1 LWFTIRN
8 PAGLALAGGLA
19 AAIDAPSRATTAAT
33 ERSFQRRRM
42 PDPFSRRLVPAAIVD
57 GATRPVQAVQRPF
70 TGGFR
75 TAGPPGAAAV
85 AATGYPACGRQA
97 DGEEAPVR
105 VGVLGATGRMGQA
118 TCRAVLAAPDLELA
132 AVVARATGVGRPL
145 RDLVPEAPE
154 GLVVGESLSELLA
167 AEAEVVVDFSRPEGT
182 AAAVESL
189 LPEGVHLVSGTTGL
203 PAQLMDD
210 LAALAGKADHGNAI
224 WAPNF
229 ALGAVL
235 AMHFAAVAGRFYPAA
250 EVIELHHQAK
260 ADAPSGTALR
270 TARAIAAAR
279 QQPGGPA
286 GGGNESVVGARGGEV
301 DGVRVH
307 SVRLPGL
314 VAHQEVLFGGQGE
327 VLTIRHDSLD
337 RSSFMPGVLLAIQ
350 AVAARPGLTVG
361 LEPLLGL
368 A

>member
-1 LWFTIRN
+1 
-8 PAGLALAGGLA
+8 
-19 AAIDAPSRATTAAT
+19 
-33 ERSFQRRRM
+33 M
-42 PDPFSRRLVPAAIVD
+42 
-57 GATRPVQAVQRPF
+57 
-70 TGGFR
+70 
-75 TAGPPGAAAV
+75 
-85 AATGYPACGRQA
+85 
-97 DGEEAPVR
+97 R
-105 VGVLGATGRMGQA
+105 VGVLGATGRMGRA
-118 TCRAVLAAPDLELA
+118 TCRAVLDAPNLELA
-132 AVVARATGVGRPL
+132 GAVAGTTGVGRPL
-145 RDLVPEAPE
+145 GELVPGAPE
-154 GLVVGESLSELLA
+154 GMLVGQRPSDLLA
-167 AEAEVVVDFSRPEGT
+167 AGAEVVVDFSRPEAT
-182 AAAVESL
+182 AAAAEGL

-203 PAQLMDD
+203 PGQVMDD
-210 LAALAGKADHGNAI
+210 LATLAGKADHGNAV

-250 EVIELHHQAK
+250 EVIDLHHAGK

-279 QQPGGPA
+279 QQGAPPEIRAGGPGA
-286 GGGNESVVGARGGEV
+286 GGESVVGVRGGEV

-314 VAHQEVLFGGQGE
+314 VAHQEVVFGGQGE
-327 VLTIRHDSLD
+327 VLTVRHDSLD
-337 RSSFMPGVLLAIQ
+337 RSSFMPGVLLAVQ